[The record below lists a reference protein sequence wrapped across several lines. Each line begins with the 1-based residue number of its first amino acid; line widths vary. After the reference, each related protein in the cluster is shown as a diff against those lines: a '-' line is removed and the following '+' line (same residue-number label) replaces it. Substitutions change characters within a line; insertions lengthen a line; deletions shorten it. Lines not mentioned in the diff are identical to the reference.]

1 METAQT
7 DKQHITLHLDTHVVN
22 LNVPRQRESLYRQAA
37 KQVNDSY
44 KEYLRLMPKAPS
56 SEYLWAYTALRMAC
70 SWLDDARGKEL
81 QPVRERLQELD
92 QLVRNQLN
100 ETEN

>member
-1 METAQT
+1 METNTT

-22 LNVPRQRESLYRQAA
+22 LNIPRQREALYRQAA

-44 KEYLRLMPKAPS
+44 KEYLHLMPKATG
-56 SEYLWAYTALRMAC
+56 EYLWAYTALRMAC

-81 QPVRERLQELD
+81 KPIRERLQELD
-92 QLVRNQLN
+92 QLIRNQLPN
-100 ETEN
+100 TEN